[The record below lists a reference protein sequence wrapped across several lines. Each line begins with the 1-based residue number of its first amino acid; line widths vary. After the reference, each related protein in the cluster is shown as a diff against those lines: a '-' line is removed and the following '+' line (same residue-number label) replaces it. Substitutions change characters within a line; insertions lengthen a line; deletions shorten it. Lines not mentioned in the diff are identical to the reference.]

1 MRRSRSRATE
11 SDSGKR
17 QLAPVGKQGVLVT
30 PHLTAEF
37 ANHCRAKLNLQFID
51 TAGNAYLRV
60 RGLYVFVRGER
71 SQGPA
76 ATARGTRGGGTATA
90 LRVVFAILCKPE
102 LLNAPYRD
110 IVAAARVALGPVGWV
125 FFDLHG
131 RGYVMGGTQTRDRH
145 LVEPGRLIEEWVAT
159 YPSRLRP
166 KLNRQATRP
175 PAVNRF
181 G

>member
-17 QLAPVGKQGVLVT
+17 QLAPFGKQGVLVT

-110 IVAAARVALGPVGWV
+110 IVAAAHVALGAVGWV

-175 PAVNRF
+175 LAVNRF